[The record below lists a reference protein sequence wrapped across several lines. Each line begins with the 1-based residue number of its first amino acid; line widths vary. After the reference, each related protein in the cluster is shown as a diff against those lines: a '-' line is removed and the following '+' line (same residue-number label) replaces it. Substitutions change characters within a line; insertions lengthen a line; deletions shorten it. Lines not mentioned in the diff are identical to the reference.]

1 METSHANKTHFHKK
15 GSHLSVSRAETVE
28 RNLNL
33 GGRGGGS
40 ALENVKTH
48 AGRGSRGILP
58 QKILKSRGSGMVFS
72 TFSMRYF

>member
-33 GGRGGGS
+33 GGEGGGS

-58 QKILKSRGSGMVFS
+58 PENFEI
-72 TFSMRYF
+72 